1 MSGIQWSA
9 ILTGAPDSLP
19 DLALN
24 MFNMQAT
31 LRSSTASF
39 MQVVV
44 PMAQIDDITARANGN
59 ITIYKTLLP
68 DGSPVEL
75 YTVNF
80 NSSRSDVGA
89 RSRRLTIS
97 GRSETAFPGPAAVTL
112 VGVLSD
118 NLQSSGARELDV
130 SPFND
135 VLPGDTATYDAVA
148 TVIETVIITADSA
161 GTTMRLTE
169 A

>member
-1 MSGIQWSA
+1 MSGVQWSA

-19 DLALN
+19 DLDLTV
-24 MFNMQAT
+24 FNLQAT
-31 LRSSTASF
+31 LRSSTGSF

-44 PMAQIDDITARANGN
+44 PMDQIDDINARTNGN

-80 NSSRSDVGA
+80 NGSRSDVGA

-97 GRSETAFPGPAAVTL
+97 GRSEAAFPGPAGVTL
-112 VGVLSD
+112 VGVIADS
-118 NLQSSGARELDV
+118 LQSSGARDLMV
-130 SPFND
+130 SPFNGIGQTR
-135 VLPGDTATYDAVA
+135 VPV
-148 TVIETVIITADSA
+148 
-161 GTTMRLTE
+161 
-169 A
+169 

>member
-1 MSGIQWSA
+1 MSGVQWSA

-19 DLALN
+19 DLDLIVLS
-24 MFNMQAT
+24 MQAT

-44 PMAQIDDITARANGN
+44 PMSQIDDINNRTNGN

-68 DGSPVEL
+68 DGSQVEL

-80 NSSRSDVGA
+80 NSFRSDLGA

-97 GRSETAFPGPAAVTL
+97 GRSESAFPGPAGVTL
-112 VGVLSD
+112 VGVIAD
-118 NLQSSGARELDV
+118 NLQSSGARELMV

-135 VLPGDTATYDAVA
+135 VLPGDTVTYDAVA
-148 TVIETVIITADSA
+148 TVIETITITADSS
-161 GTTMRLTE
+161 GTTMQLTE